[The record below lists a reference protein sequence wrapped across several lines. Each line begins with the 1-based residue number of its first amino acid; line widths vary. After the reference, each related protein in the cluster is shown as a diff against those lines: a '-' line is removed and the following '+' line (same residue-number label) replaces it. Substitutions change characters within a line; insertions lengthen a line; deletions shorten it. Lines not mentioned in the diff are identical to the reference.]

1 MSAPGH
7 EDTPLRRLGVL
18 IAEDDPAMQVALGAV
33 VSADP
38 GLDLQGMA
46 SDADGVIELAA
57 RLRPQVCIVDVTMP
71 GGGGPRAA
79 REIRSRS
86 PWTRVVALSG
96 HQDRATVVEMLRAG
110 ASAYL
115 VKGASADE
123 IVEAIYAVADGSRA
137 LSKQVADG
145 VLGEL
150 TEKLALEEETAD
162 ARRRDLARIERALR
176 EDLLSVAYQ
185 PIVDLGSRLTVGF
198 EALARFDDEPFAPPD
213 AWFAKAAGVDRL
225 IELEIEAVRA
235 ALRGLDH
242 LPRHAFLSLNVSPA
256 AAASRELV
264 TAFDGIDLRRIVIE
278 ITEHAPVEDY
288 AVLVPRLDELR
299 ARGARLAI
307 DDAGA
312 GFASLRHILRL
323 GPDIIKTDITLTRNI
338 ATSRAERAL
347 TTALISFAAEMDAV
361 IVAEG
366 IESQADIEALRD
378 LGVPLGQGYHLGRPA
393 PVEAPAGRSPSRLDD
408 WARRARFGA

>member
-1 MSAPGH
+1 
-7 EDTPLRRLGVL
+7 
-18 IAEDDPAMQVALGAV
+18 
-33 VSADP
+33 
-38 GLDLQGMA
+38 MA
-46 SDADGVIELAA
+46 QDADEVIELAT
-57 RLRPQVCIVDVTMP
+57 RLRPQVCIVDVSMP
-71 GGGGPRAA
+71 GGGGPRAT

-86 PWTRVVALSG
+86 PWTRIVALSG

-115 VKGASADE
+115 VKGATAEE
-123 IVEAIYAVADGSRA
+123 IVDAIYTVAHGSRA
-137 LSKQVADG
+137 LSKQVTDG

-150 TEKLALEEETAD
+150 TEKLALEEESAEV
-162 ARRRDLARIERALR
+162 RRRDLARIERALR
-176 EDLLSVAYQ
+176 EDLISVVYQ

-198 EALARFDDEPFAPPD
+198 EALARFDDEPIAPPD
-213 AWFAKAAGVDRL
+213 AWFATAARVDRL
-225 IELEIEAVRA
+225 MELEIEAVRT
-235 ALRGLDH
+235 ALLGLDA

-256 AAASRELV
+256 AAASRELA
-264 TAFDGIDLRRIVIE
+264 TAFDGTDLRRIVIE
-278 ITEHAPVEDY
+278 ITEHAPVDDY
-288 AVLVPRLDELR
+288 DALVPRLDDLR

-323 GPDIIKTDITLTRNI
+323 SPDIIKTDITLTRNI

-347 TTALISFAAEMDAV
+347 TTALISFAEEMGTT

-366 IESQADIEALRD
+366 IESQTDIEVLRE

-393 PVEAPAGRSPSRLDD
+393 PIEAPGSDAASLADSGPEAGPAGVDD
-408 WARRARFGA
+408 AARAARRLGRAAGH